1 MEKYIYDESNGLW
14 YERDGDYYI
23 PCLKLPEIN
32 IGIWGERYLTYIR
45 EHKKLLHTKLMING
59 TLYTHLAE
67 INQQAEDMFS
77 ELVNQMKIR
86 EGITEHLKAQNQME
100 WVRRMNNIRQR
111 ANEIIYKGLIYA
123 WVALFLKKHLN
134 PLLA

>member
-32 IGIWGERYLTYIR
+32 IGIWGELYLTYIR
-45 EHKKLLHTKLMING
+45 EHKKLLHTKLVVNG

-67 INQQAEDMFS
+67 INQQAEEMFS
-77 ELVNQMKIR
+77 ELINQMKIR
-86 EGITEHLKAQNQME
+86 EGITEQLKAENQLE
-100 WVRRMNNIRQR
+100 WARRMNNIRQR
-111 ANEIIYKGLIYA
+111 ANEIIYKELIYA
-123 WVALFLKKHLN
+123 
-134 PLLA
+134 

>member
-1 MEKYIYDESNGLW
+1 MEQYIYDETNGLW
-14 YERDGDYYI
+14 YERNGDYYI
-23 PCLKLPEIN
+23 PCLRLPEIN

-67 INQQAEDMFS
+67 INQQAEEMFS
-77 ELVNQMKIR
+77 ELVNQMKIS
-86 EGITEHLKAQNQME
+86 EGITEQLKAENQME

-111 ANEIIYKGLIYA
+111 ANEIIYKELIYV
-123 WVALFLKKHLN
+123 WVVLYQEKRLN
-134 PLLA
+134 PLFV

>member
-1 MEKYIYDESNGLW
+1 MEQYIYDESNGLW

-45 EHKKLLHTKLMING
+45 EHKKLLHTKLVVNG

-67 INQQAEDMFS
+67 INQQAEEMFS
-77 ELVNQMKIR
+77 ELVNQMKIC
-86 EGITEHLKAQNQME
+86 EGITEQLKADNQLE

-111 ANEIIYKGLIYA
+111 ANEIIYKELIYA
-123 WVALFLKKHLN
+123 
-134 PLLA
+134 

>member
-1 MEKYIYDESNGLW
+1 MEQYIYDESNGLW

-59 TLYTHLAE
+59 TLYTRIAE
-67 INQQAEDMFS
+67 INKQAEEMFS
-77 ELVNQMKIR
+77 EFTNQMKTN
-86 EGITEHLKAQNQME
+86 EGITEQLKAENQLE

-111 ANEIIYKGLIYA
+111 ANEIIYKELIY
-123 WVALFLKKHLN
+123 V
-134 PLLA
+134 

>member
-1 MEKYIYDESNGLW
+1 MEQYIYDEENGLW

-32 IGIWGERYLTYIR
+32 IGIWGERYLAYIR
-45 EHKKLLHTKLMING
+45 EHKELLHTKLMING

-67 INQQAEDMFS
+67 INTQAEEMFS

-86 EGITEHLKAQNQME
+86 EGITEQLKAENQLE

-111 ANEIIYKGLIYA
+111 ANKIIYKELIY
-123 WVALFLKKHLN
+123 V
-134 PLLA
+134 

>member
-1 MEKYIYDESNGLW
+1 MEQYIYDDSNGLW

-45 EHKKLLHTKLMING
+45 EHKKLLHTKLIVNG

-67 INQQAEDMFS
+67 INKQSEELFS
-77 ELVNQMKIR
+77 ELVNQTKNR
-86 EGITEHLKAQNQME
+86 EGITEQLKAQNQLE
-100 WVRRMNNIRQR
+100 WVRRMNNIRNR
-111 ANEIIYKGLIYA
+111 VTKIVNNEIIYT
-123 WVALFLKKHLN
+123 
-134 PLLA
+134 